1 MWQIKEFDYNRQ
13 DKVLDF
19 LNKNKG
25 IITNVSMTYQSIGM
39 KYIILYYTEN
49 IKDIIE

>member
-13 DKVLDF
+13 DKLVDF
-19 LNKNKG
+19 LNKNQG

-39 KYIILYYTEN
+39 KYVILYYT
-49 IKDIIE
+49 

>member
-13 DKVLDF
+13 DKLVDF

-25 IITNVSMTYQSIGM
+25 IITNVSMTYQSMGM

-49 IKDIIE
+49 ITDIRE